1 MNLLVISGSAFPGS
15 HTNVIAQIIES
26 LVEQPENKV
35 TMVDLHELNIP
46 VLGQGGSDDVEG
58 LKRLAAEA
66 DALMIGTPNYHTSY
80 SGILKNALDHLSINE
95 FEMKPV
101 GLFCN
106 SGGMRNS
113 DPLTQLRMVM
123 RGVHAMVIPTQVSTC
138 DSDFVKTEAGRVL
151 ENEQIIE
158 RLSLMIDALVK
169 QADSEPVSI

>member
-1 MNLLVISGSAFPGS
+1 
-15 HTNVIAQIIES
+15 
-26 LVEQPENKV
+26 
-35 TMVDLHELNIP
+35 
-46 VLGQGGSDDVEG
+46 
-58 LKRLAAEA
+58 A
-66 DALMIGTPNYHTSY
+66 DAIMIGTPNYHTSY

-138 DSDFVKTEAGRVL
+138 DSDFVKNNAGLVL
-151 ENEQIIE
+151 ENEKIKE
-158 RLSLMIDALVK
+158 GRSKMRDK
-169 QADSEPVSI
+169 TGKESYSETVSI

>member
-15 HTNVIAQIIES
+15 HTNAVARLIES
-26 LVEQPENKV
+26 LVEQPEHKV
-35 TMVDLHELNIP
+35 TLVDLCGWDIP
-46 VLGQGGSDDVEG
+46 VLGQGKTVDVGE
-58 LKRLAAEA
+58 LKRLAYEA
-66 DALMIGTPNYHTSY
+66 DAMMIGTPNYHTSY

-123 RGVHAMVIPTQVSTC
+123 RGVHAMVIPTQASTC
-138 DSDFVKTEAGRVL
+138 DSDFVKTDEGLIL
-151 ENEQIIE
+151 ENEQIRE
-158 RLSLMIDALVK
+158 RLSIMIDTLVK
-169 QADSEPVSI
+169 QTYSETVSI

>member
-15 HTNVIAQIIES
+15 HTNVIARIIES

-35 TMVDLHELNIP
+35 TVVDLCELDIP
-46 VLGQGGSDDVEG
+46 VLGQGKSDDIEG
-58 LKRLAAEA
+58 LKRLAEEA
-66 DALMIGTPNYHTSY
+66 DAMMIGTPNYHTSY

-123 RGVHAMVIPTQVSTC
+123 RGVHAMVIPTQASTC
-138 DSDFVKTEAGRVL
+138 DSDFTKTHEGHVL
-151 ENEQIIE
+151 VNEQIIE
-158 RLSLMIDALVK
+158 RLSLMIDLLVR

>member
-1 MNLLVISGSAFPGS
+1 MNLLIISGSAFPGS
-15 HTNVIAQIIES
+15 HTNAIAKIIES

-35 TMVDLHELNIP
+35 TVVDLCELDIP
-46 VLGQGGSDDVEG
+46 VLGQGKSNGAEK
-58 LKRLAAEA
+58 LKRLAEDA
-66 DALMIGTPNYHTSY
+66 DSIIIGTPNYHTSY

-123 RGVHAMVIPTQVSTC
+123 RGVHAMVIPTQASTC
-138 DSDFVKTEAGRVL
+138 DTDFEKTDEGYVL
-151 ENEQIIE
+151 VNEQIKE
-158 RLSLMIDALVK
+158 RLSLMIDMLVK
-169 QADSEPVSI
+169 QAHSEPVSI

>member
-1 MNLLVISGSAFPGS
+1 MNLLVISGSAFPDS
-15 HTNVIAQIIES
+15 HTNAVARIIES
-26 LVEQPENKV
+26 LVEQPEHKV
-35 TMVDLHELNIP
+35 TVIDLCGWDIP
-46 VLGQGGSDDVEG
+46 VLGQGNTMDVEE
-58 LKRLAAEA
+58 LKRLAHEA
-66 DALMIGTPNYHTSY
+66 DAIMIGTPNYHTSY

-138 DSDFVKTEAGRVL
+138 DSDFVKTDAGLVL
-151 ENEQIIE
+151 ENEKITE
-158 RLSLMIDALVK
+158 RLSIMIDTLVK
-169 QADSEPVSI
+169 QSYSETVSI

>member
-15 HTNVIAQIIES
+15 HTNAIAQIIES

-35 TMVDLHELNIP
+35 TVVDLCELDIP
-46 VLGQGGSDDVEG
+46 VFGQGKSDDVEE
-58 LKRLAAEA
+58 LKRLTEEA
-66 DALMIGTPNYHTSY
+66 DAMMIGTPNYHTSY
-80 SGILKNALDHLSINE
+80 SGVLKNALDHLSINE

-101 GLFCN
+101 ALFCN

-123 RGVHAMVIPTQVSTC
+123 RGVHAMVIPTQASTC
-138 DSDFVKTEAGRVL
+138 DSDFMKTAKGHVL
-151 ENEQIIE
+151 KNEEIIE
-158 RLSLMIDALVK
+158 RLSLMIDTLVK